1 MRGLWSSSGFS
12 YTGKHFQ
19 TEGATLEPKPG
30 HQIPI
35 WLGAFGDRM
44 LDLVGRKS
52 DGWFPSLPFLPP
64 EQAYRKLET
73 IRSVAAHA
81 GRNPDEMTYGYNIP
95 VLVEAGTAS
104 TRGQIAR
111 SAEEVA
117 RHLAD
122 MARHGFTLLNL
133 WPSGEAANQREQL
146 AREVLPRVYDLL
158 A

>member
-1 MRGLWSSSGFS
+1 
-12 YTGKHFQ
+12 
-19 TEGATLEPKPG
+19 
-30 HQIPI
+30 
-35 WLGAFGDRM
+35 
-44 LDLVGRKS
+44 
-52 DGWFPSLPFLPP
+52 
-64 EQAYRKLET
+64 
-73 IRSVAAHA
+73 
-81 GRNPDEMTYGYNIP
+81 MTYGYNIP